1 MIALAGYTGFI
12 GSNIY
17 VRASNRIDGIFN
29 TQNIEK
35 AYGLEPDVLIFAGL
49 KPDRELAERAPYQ
62 HLEKVLEAQKTIKK
76 INPYK
81 LVLIS
86 STEVYKNPVGVDEE
100 NSIFAVGS
108 DKADKNGISP
118 YDLNRYYFE
127 EWARKYYPNTLIV
140 RLAIPYGLNYKHNYI
155 KRFADE
161 AEMKLEDSKNKYQFY
176 PLTRIWEDIQ
186 TALAER
192 LTLVNFTSEP
202 ISAGE
207 LYHCLTG
214 NELSRKVLSEK
225 SDKSTE
231 KKIVQ
236 TYDVMSIHAQK
247 FGGSGNYICK
257 KSEILDS
264 IRQFADL

>member
-1 MIALAGYTGFI
+1 MIALAGYTGFV

-49 KPDRELAERAPYQ
+49 KPDRRLAERAPYQ
-62 HLEKVLEAQKTIKK
+62 HLEMVLAAQETIKK

-100 NSIFAVGS
+100 NSVFAVGS
-108 DKADKNGISP
+108 DKVDKKEVLP
-118 YDLNRYYFE
+118 YNLNRYYFE
-127 EWARKYYPNTLIV
+127 EWARKYYPNALIL
-140 RLAIPYGLNYKHNYI
+140 RLATPYGLNFKHNRI
-155 KRFADE
+155 KKFADE
-161 AEMKLEDSKNKYQFY
+161 RAMQEIDSTSTYQFY
-176 PLTRIWEDIQ
+176 PLSRIWEDIQ

-202 ISAGE
+202 ITAGE
-207 LYHCLTG
+207 LYRCLTG
-214 NELSRKVLSEK
+214 KELHSGTAKDTLKRTLK
-225 SDKSTE
+225 TH
-231 KKIVQ
+231 
-236 TYDVMSIHAQK
+236 DVMSVHASK
-247 FGGSGNYICK
+247 FGGSGNYICT
-257 KSEILDS
+257 KSEILGS